1 MCDRMT
7 DAGKTAKTQNGE
19 KGRKKREKQKCVQ
32 NKNDNAGVES
42 LTSANWSGDGA
53 RAKD

>member
-1 MCDRMT
+1 MTDRMN
-7 DAGKTAKTQNGE
+7 DAAKTAKTGNGE
-19 KGRKKREKQKCVQ
+19 KRKKKQEKQKCVQ